1 MKALLIEP
9 EEGPRQA
16 LQAFLQQGQYR
27 LDIATTFAEAATLLA
42 GQPYDFVLLA
52 QALPDGD
59 GMQLLPMAL
68 QHEKHPTSCIV
79 FTATQAVEDRL
90 QGFALGAD
98 ECLPK
103 PISVAELE
111 RRMRVIVRQRVG
123 LKRPAIHFGQGFVLD
138 LAARRLRHGSQQVHL
153 SRKQFDVLHL
163 LLQRRGQ
170 AVTRQELGA
179 HIGREA
185 RDYQENSNY
194 IDVHIMNVR
203 RALAP
208 YAAPDFLQTV
218 NGIGYRAA

>member
-1 MKALLIEP
+1 MTALLIEP
-9 EEGPRQA
+9 DEGPRQA
-16 LQAFLQQGQYR
+16 LRAFLHQAQYHF
-27 LDIATTFAEAATLLA
+27 DVATTFAEGAARLA

-59 GMQLLPMAL
+59 GLHLLQVAL
-68 QHEKHPTSCIV
+68 RHEDHFTSCIL
-79 FTATQAVEDRL
+79 FTATDAVEERL
-90 QGFALGAD
+90 RGFALGAD

-103 PISVAELE
+103 PVSVAELE

-123 LKRPAIHFGQGFVLD
+123 LQRPAIHFGEGFVLD
-138 LAARRLRHGSQQVHL
+138 LAARRLCHNSQPVHL

-179 HIGREA
+179 HIGRHPHNH
-185 RDYQENSNY
+185 QENSNY

-208 YAAPDFLQTV
+208 YAPADFLETV